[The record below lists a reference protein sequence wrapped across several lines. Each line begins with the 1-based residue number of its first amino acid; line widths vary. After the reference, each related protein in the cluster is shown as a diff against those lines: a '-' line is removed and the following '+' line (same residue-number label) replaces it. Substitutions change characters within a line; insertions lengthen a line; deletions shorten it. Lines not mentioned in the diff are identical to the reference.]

1 MQAELSAFQNVL
13 DRKGIF
19 GNYQLS
25 TAEKPLLMQKYAID
39 VSCLGKC
46 VLALVIPWD
55 GGSHSDFRHMA
66 WHSVATTDP
75 CMGHQHQDWCNCSP
89 NHSCWL
95 SVVLGSWLGGEES
108 TLLLCWDLE
117 IGWGQPSLTP
127 LLDKCVAACARVW
140 LMKDGELFH
149 HCRVTEK
156 SLISF

>member
-66 WHSVATTDP
+66 WHSVATTYP
-75 CMGHQHQDWCNCSP
+75 CMGHHQ
-89 NHSCWL
+89 
-95 SVVLGSWLGGEES
+95 VQ
-108 TLLLCWDLE
+108 LL
-117 IGWGQPSLTP
+117 PKP
-127 LLDKCVAACARVW
+127 FLLIVSGARV
-140 LMKDGELFH
+140 MAG
-149 HCRVTEK
+149 R
-156 SLISF
+156 